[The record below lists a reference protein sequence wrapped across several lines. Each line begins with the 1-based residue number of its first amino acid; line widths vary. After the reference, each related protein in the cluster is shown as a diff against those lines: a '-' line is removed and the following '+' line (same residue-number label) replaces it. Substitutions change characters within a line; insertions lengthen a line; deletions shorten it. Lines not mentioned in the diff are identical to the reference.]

1 MHRLNGVKT
10 TGSAFAIV
18 ITLSTLSVINSFL
31 FYIPRLIPTPLS
43 SMQQN
48 FRPLRLRL
56 YVCKDLN
63 NKFLRFSIL
72 YEESSLESLTNFPNL
87 KNLRLWSIFNLHCN
101 TWMSKDHQFLLP
113 DLINPKCDD
122 LSERF
127 PISRLSFSSSFY
139 CQHGISHPRQVKSCF
154 LYHYLPFGFNLH
166 IIVPFN
172 QNSRIAS
179 LESHFIPF
187 TSWILLT
194 NTAFVLQ
201 ITAIYTY
208 KIGQKWKLPYL
219 KW

>member
-1 MHRLNGVKT
+1 M
-10 TGSAFAIV
+10 
-18 ITLSTLSVINSFL
+18 
-31 FYIPRLIPTPLS
+31 
-43 SMQQN
+43 
-48 FRPLRLRL
+48 
-56 YVCKDLN
+56 
-63 NKFLRFSIL
+63 
-72 YEESSLESLTNFPNL
+72 TNFPNL
-87 KNLRLWSIFNLHCN
+87 KNLHLWPISDLHCN
-101 TWMSKDHQFLLP
+101 TGISKDHQFLLP

-179 LESHFIPF
+179 LESHFIQF
-187 TSWILLT
+187 TSWIFIT

-201 ITAIYTY
+201 ITAIY
-208 KIGQKWKLPYL
+208 PYNWAKMKVTL
-219 KW
+219 FEVIDVMEEARQTAGPSSHCANVEISENKTKVLQCQYWRRASIKFRQLQCT